1 MQQTIVPLEVK
12 FDPAGSEAM
21 SFDGYGA
28 VFGNIDSYGDVIKAG
43 AFSRYLADVKSGRS
57 PWPIMLSQHGAAG
70 LTAEDMTPIGVWTD
84 LAEDGHGL
92 RVKGRLA
99 DTPRGREVY
108 ELLKMQP
115 RPALDGMSIGYIAKA
130 YTPRTRPEEPKRT
143 LTDIELVEISVV
155 SRPANQLARV
165 EGVKTIEELASFREA
180 EDYLRAAGLT
190 KSQAVALIAQ
200 IKRIGPGNPV
210 DSQGGPGDPVA
221 DIVAALR
228 RRESQLPTKRK

>member
-1 MQQTIVPLEVK
+1 MHQTIVPLEVK
-12 FDPAGSEAM
+12 FDPSATEAM

-43 AFSRYLADVKSGRS
+43 SFSRYLADVKSGRS
-57 PWPIMLSQHGAAG
+57 PWPMMLSQHGAAG

-130 YTPRTRPEEPKRT
+130 FTPRTRPEEPKRT

-165 EGVKTIEELASFREA
+165 EGVKTIEDLASPREA
-180 EDYLRAAGLT
+180 EDYLRLLGLS
-190 KSQAVALIAQ
+190 KSQATALIRQ
-200 IKRIGPGNPV
+200 IKRFGPGNPV
-210 DSQGGPGDPVA
+210 EANGGPGYP
-221 DIVAALR
+221 AAEELSALIKRNIGRLR
-228 RRESQLPTKRK
+228 